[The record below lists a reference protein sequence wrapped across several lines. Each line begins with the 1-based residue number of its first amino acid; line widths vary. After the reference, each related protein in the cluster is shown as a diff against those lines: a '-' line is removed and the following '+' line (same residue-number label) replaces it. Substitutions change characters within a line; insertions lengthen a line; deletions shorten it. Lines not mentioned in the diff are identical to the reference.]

1 MKWAS
6 NKYREGLRKK
16 ASPKDK
22 GFCPIC
28 GEEVISKCG
37 DIKIWHWAHKIGI
50 ECDSFGEPETKW
62 HLKWKDNFPEEM
74 QEVSVKKCVSDY
86 CYNNKLG
93 TGKSHG
99 AGHAPCNHINC
110 ADCDFKIHRADIK
123 TKTGLVIEFQN
134 SPISPEKIQEREDF
148 YGNMIWV
155 LNGKTFGKNI
165 TFFKRRF
172 KWNWPSK
179 SWDYAHKDI
188 YLDYELDFIWKIN
201 LSNMTFKKLSKIA
214 FIIYNGGNP
223 LKNGETKI
231 N

>member
-1 MKWAS
+1 MKWAIE
-6 NKYREGLRKK
+6 NNERIL
-16 ASPKDK
+16 ASPHNKAL
-22 GFCPIC
+22 CPLC
-28 GEEVISKCG
+28 NQKVISKCG
-37 DIKIWHWAHKIGI
+37 DIKIWHWAHKSRI
-50 ECDSFGEPETKW
+50 ECDSFKEPETQW
-62 HLKWKDNFPEEM
+62 HLDWKSYFKKEE
-74 QEVSVKKCVSDY
+74 QEVVIEKTEFLEDGCRFPKK
-86 CYNNKLG
+86 
-93 TGKSHG
+93 
-99 AGHAPCNHINC
+99 
-110 ADCDFKIHRADIK
+110 HRADIK
-123 TKTGLVIEFQN
+123 TKKGLIIEFQN